1 MGFVINKRE
10 FVRALS
16 RVQGLAG
23 KKSVLLLL
31 EKHATADAL
40 LATLKRRAGGTP

>member
-1 MGFVINKRE
+1 MEFVVNKRE

-16 RVQGLAG
+16 RVQSVAG
-23 KKSVLLLL
+23 KKSVMPLLA
-31 EKHATADAL
+31 KQATADVL